1 MKVPHQEGNISGEG
15 WSERAF
21 KHTDAEKLVQ
31 RVLARE
37 TRAPLPD
44 DITNAPLRPAAPTL
58 ITEGA
63 VFCINA
69 CKTKGGNRTRGSQAC
84 IELKCKTCR
93 RDAAEDAKANN
104 CPRDPCKAHK
114 VLAVADIQPLTSRQT
129 ASQALAPRAGSQSS
143 ESSGFSTPEPFSPTP
158 TSSSRSAPSQPHP
171 QPSQLQSQPH
181 SQIPTAT
188 NRRRALAQPIGPNWL
203 KRKTAADQEKASM
216 ESLKVCRQQMDE
228 IVKKTCT
235 FVIYRKSGA
244 PPIELRR
251 EVKTYP
257 QLELY
262 ATLADLMAEF
272 KLTRKSLFDFWDA
285 GHWAV
290 ITAETPIIV
299 EKGRRILLRFR
310 PSFEE
315 QLSLT
320 DCLGITDEL
329 TRQPR
334 ITGTKRGGEIELVS
348 PLKKAV
354 KSSIASFSGPSLPAS
369 SPPPRIST
377 TPLLKLELDTAH
389 VARDFLEI
397 DGIARVKTLQELP
410 IASWDAGWK
419 QIAQLIDKDPRN
431 VMESESFPKVFG
443 ITYSKSSVC
452 KYKSD
457 FKKAPKELR
466 DEFIMMGNVKAATWR
481 EFSRAVRTWR
491 PTDAHHFPIASAID
505 LTIDDSDHEDQI
517 PVVPTLTPPACS
529 ARPSSSTTS
538 ASTIT
543 TAASAPILDYV
554 LTAGPPSP
562 VPAAVPRDFP
572 VLSPLPRTP
581 HTPLPLAP
589 ANTIRICSAL
599 ANIICNYGSD
609 NDDDDNNI
617 DHTLLCPFCDRQ
629 LPDNPTPGLL
639 RQRASLEKQSRLDP
653 MPNNRFHRS
662 TESFTIFV
670 DFCQRHTF
678 EHKQLPRAQQAGWP
692 VSPIFATLFDHV
704 VAHYPALTKVL
715 TDTKNTF
722 FSDAKQ
728 FYRKTAAR
736 MQGASSQYSSA
747 RFTQFGAGYY
757 GERGY
762 QIIFTALQHRF
773 SFSID
778 KAHIHPLSQD
788 TFLREILVPEA
799 AVLIIQE
806 DLHLSHFQAIETLR
820 ASHTFGNTMHPIDDT
835 CSIGHEATRRG
846 MYIFQCLQPL
856 FRFWQASKTML
867 DFETWAKEQNDKEEE
882 HRVKQEEMDLN
893 IIRDKSEDSGM
904 GIEGDPID
912 LTSD

>member
-15 WSERAF
+15 WFKRAF

-44 DITNAPLRPAAPTL
+44 DIINAPLRPAAPTL

-69 CKTKGGNRTRGSQAC
+69 CKTKGGMPQRTRRPTTVHEIHA
-84 IELKCKTCR
+84 R
-93 RDAAEDAKANN
+93 RTRSLQLLIFNLSRPDKLHRG
-104 CPRDPCKAHK
+104 PRPHERDHSH
-114 VLAVADIQPLTSRQT
+114 QNH
-129 ASQALAPRAGSQSS
+129 
-143 ESSGFSTPEPFSPTP
+143 
-158 TSSSRSAPSQPHP
+158 QPHP

-203 KRKTAADQEKASM
+203 ERKTAADQEKASM

-262 ATLADLMAEF
+262 VTLADLMTEF

-329 TRQPR
+329 ARQPC

-348 PLKKAV
+348 PLKKAA

-369 SPPPRIST
+369 SPPPRISM

-389 VARDFLEI
+389 VAQDFLEI

-517 PVVPTLTPPACS
+517 SVVPTLTPPAYS

-543 TAASAPILDYV
+543 TAASAPILAYV

-562 VPAAVPRDFP
+562 VPATVPRDFP
-572 VLSPLPRTP
+572 
-581 HTPLPLAP
+581 
-589 ANTIRICSAL
+589 
-599 ANIICNYGSD
+599 NIICDYGSD
-609 NDDDDNNI
+609 NDDNDNDI

-629 LPDNPTPGLL
+629 LPVNPTPALL

-678 EHKQLPRAQQAGWP
+678 EHEHLPRAQQAGWP
-692 VSPIFATLFDHV
+692 VSPIFATLFDRV
-704 VAHYPALTKVL
+704 VAHYPVLTEVL

-728 FYRKTAAR
+728 FYGKTAAR

-778 KAHIHPLSQD
+778 IAHIHPLSQD

-806 DLHLSHFQAIETLR
+806 DLHLSRFQAIETLR

-882 HRVKQEEMDLN
+882 HRVKQEETDLN
-893 IIRDKSEDSGM
+893 IIRDKSEDSGT
-904 GIEGDPID
+904 GIKGDPID